1 MATFSGLGGT
11 SMSRAQVGGGG
22 RLANGDARSSK
33 PVSREPDRRSD
44 TATSLRSLRR
54 PDDAT
59 SFDRQTRPDAS
70 SREAQMQ
77 LLSTARMIG
86 APGEAGSP
94 LAIVPSVTAESTAH
108 QLVANQ
114 LLPTRGARRAQS
126 PEESHPP
133 PQDGEGEFSKMYR
146 ESVAQDKKLAQEKD
160 REKSDAMNE
169 RWEKLE
175 SDRVARDVKALRT
188 LVEEMNASQSE
199 LRRQLGNERAA
210 RLSLEQQV
218 HASQQSLAVLER
230 TVEKQAVELRV
241 ERQRGAAPSREQE
254 HDSRKI
260 AELTARVVD
269 LDAAL
274 EEEREERARISSLVR
289 DMSNSKRGL
298 AERVDGLEQQLSRRK
313 SDAEIERQV
322 HSMQDECLSQV
333 ESMSRMLDEMASVA
347 TRVDDA
353 EEKIS
358 RTVAEEQQRRAD
370 WETDQQ
376 RHRLEFER
384 SMATL
389 ATNQHAVAVATL
401 ERRLDD
407 NAAQAEAEQA
417 EEHKAMAE

>member
-1 MATFSGLGGT
+1 
-11 SMSRAQVGGGG
+11 
-22 RLANGDARSSK
+22 
-33 PVSREPDRRSD
+33 
-44 TATSLRSLRR
+44 
-54 PDDAT
+54 
-59 SFDRQTRPDAS
+59 
-70 SREAQMQ
+70 
-77 LLSTARMIG
+77 
-86 APGEAGSP
+86 
-94 LAIVPSVTAESTAH
+94 
-108 QLVANQ
+108 
-114 LLPTRGARRAQS
+114 
-126 PEESHPP
+126 
-133 PQDGEGEFSKMYR
+133 
-146 ESVAQDKKLAQEKD
+146 
-160 REKSDAMNE
+160 MNE

-274 EEEREERARISSLVR
+274 EEEQEERARISSLVR

-313 SDAEIERQV
+313 SDAVIERQV

-417 EEHKAMAE
+417 EEHKAMAEERRMEDRARSRMAGHASTSARDNVVHYVAERGQSMQKQQSATLHRRVDGRKTVLRLRWLAMYDIATRV

>member
-1 MATFSGLGGT
+1 M
-11 SMSRAQVGGGG
+11 
-22 RLANGDARSSK
+22 
-33 PVSREPDRRSD
+33 
-44 TATSLRSLRR
+44 
-54 PDDAT
+54 
-59 SFDRQTRPDAS
+59 
-70 SREAQMQ
+70 
-77 LLSTARMIG
+77 
-86 APGEAGSP
+86 
-94 LAIVPSVTAESTAH
+94 
-108 QLVANQ
+108 ANQ
-114 LLPTRGARRAQS
+114 LLPTRGVRRAQS

-274 EEEREERARISSLVR
+274 EEEREEGMNRLDRFSSHA
-289 DMSNSKRGL
+289 MSVADVTAPWRSFHE
-298 AERVDGLEQQLSRRK
+298 ERNHLK
-313 SDAEIERQV
+313 
-322 HSMQDECLSQV
+322 HSMKSIQPIRLTQ
-333 ESMSRMLDEMASVA
+333 SRSALYNIHLLEM
-347 TRVDDA
+347 
-353 EEKIS
+353 
-358 RTVAEEQQRRAD
+358 
-370 WETDQQ
+370 
-376 RHRLEFER
+376 
-384 SMATL
+384 
-389 ATNQHAVAVATL
+389 
-401 ERRLDD
+401 
-407 NAAQAEAEQA
+407 
-417 EEHKAMAE
+417 